1 MTWFCEIVDITDSW
15 GPEFMIII
23 ETWQSIVTLDTI
35 HNSWIASS
43 CVKEA
48 PWSSHVPP
56 MVLWWSSRPLM
67 VSPNMSKTRSRHN
80 PWWGLLHSDWRKR
93 PSKHEPHKLY
103 YLRVSDGLVRFG
115 TAITAF
121 RFDYFLGRN
130 IKDAY
135 IQTDIQSSNKEGK
148 YIWMNSAQHETLL
161 SEFNFTFQFC
171 FWDGKICHHL
181 AGKQSTGGHLAK
193 CLISKMIRKQKCTVA
208 SIAFKIH

>member
-1 MTWFCEIVDITDSW
+1 MILWNCWHYRQLRTWIHDNHWDLTINSDS
-15 GPEFMIII
+15 IR
-23 ETWQSIVTLDTI
+23 
-35 HNSWIASS
+35 NSWIASS

-48 PWSSHVPP
+48 PWFSHVPP

-161 SEFNFTFQFC
+161 SEFNFLLFISVSEM
-171 FWDGKICHHL
+171 GKFVIIWQESSQL
-181 AGKQSTGGHLAK
+181 VVTWPS
-193 CLISKMIRKQKCTVA
+193 V
-208 SIAFKIH
+208 